1 MGMVRRM
8 YKKGTNFNEITDEQL
23 FILQEQI
30 NNIPRQMFGW
40 KSSNQIFNEIKK

>member
-1 MGMVRRM
+1 MVRRM

-30 NNIPRQMFGW
+30 NNMTRQMFGW